1 MTVPCRLPVIAHYRH
16 GCGGRSMTAPTNN
29 RKASNHWENAILGKL
44 KCAALS
50 GGTSDYPCISGKVM
64 RSLRFG
70 LRCVGSTQP
79 SVTVMV
85 PIVVLAGVL
94 LSNAPVRVSAAEPLG
109 AFDTGVLTAVARL
122 SVALS
127 KLPRMLS

>member
-1 MTVPCRLPVIAHYRH
+1 
-16 GCGGRSMTAPTNN
+16 MTAPTNN
-29 RKASNHWENAILGKL
+29 RMASNHCENAIFDKM

-50 GGTSDYPCISGKVM
+50 GGTSDDPCISGKVM

-85 PIVVLAGVL
+85 PIVVLAAVL
-94 LSNAPVRVSAAEPLG
+94 LANAPVRVSAAVSLG
-109 AFDTGVLTAVARL
+109 AFDTSVSTAVARL
-122 SVALS
+122 SVVLS
-127 KLPRMLS
+127 KLPLMLS